1 MKNCL
6 SKDEIGNDLLVDTL
20 RALSQVFSS
29 IGLDLIVVGA
39 SARDIAMKLLG
50 ADSSKRKT
58 FDLDV
63 AVALTDWAQYS
74 ALNDED
80 KKAYKKSLNV
90 YRDTYAIL
98 GLKGPRAGRKA

>member
-20 RALSQVFSS
+20 RALSQVLSS

-63 AVALTDWAQYS
+63 AVALTDWAQYDDLTS
-74 ALNDED
+74 ALTENHF
-80 KKAYKKSLNV
+80 KKLKAHQKFAYK
-90 YRDTYAIL
+90 
-98 GLKGPRAGRKA
+98 G